1 MNGLVGI
8 QWGEVCVNLS
18 VILGNMQAV
27 GTDIVT
33 VGKIKKVSEHQGTGQ
48 EGCRGQRCGGRQV
61 NPDTAAPHPEARNQ

>member
-8 QWGEVCVNLS
+8 QWGKVCVNLS

-33 VGKIKKVSEHQGTGQ
+33 VGKIKKVSEHQGTG
-48 EGCRGQRCGGRQV
+48 GMQRPEVWR
-61 NPDTAAPHPEARNQ
+61 TASQPGHHCSSP